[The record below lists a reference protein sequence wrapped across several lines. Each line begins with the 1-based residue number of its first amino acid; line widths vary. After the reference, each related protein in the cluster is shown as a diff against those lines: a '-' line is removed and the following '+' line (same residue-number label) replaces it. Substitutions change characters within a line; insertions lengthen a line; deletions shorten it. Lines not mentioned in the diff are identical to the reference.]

1 MSNEAEDLRRRLAP
15 AQLELLKRA
24 SVASAEEGVALF
36 LVGGTV
42 RDILSHTLPGDL
54 DLVAE
59 GGPPDF
65 ASTLAAQLD
74 GEVAARSQFGTAK
87 LRIGETTFDLAAARK
102 EVYAR
107 PGALPDVSAGSM
119 DDDLAR
125 RDFSVN
131 AIAVSLGETT
141 WGELLDPFQGKADLR
156 RRVVRVLHTN
166 SFVDDATRILRAVR
180 YSQRLG
186 FHLEEETER
195 LIRRDVHYLDSI
207 SGHRVRNELE
217 RIFREPGVASVLE
230 AAQDLGVLEAV
241 HPALSLDPKMP
252 SRLRL
257 LRSESEAEEE
267 LRLLAALVFSAPA
280 EELSSVIDRL
290 NMDGRW
296 ARVVRDV
303 GGTKADL
310 PRLGAQRLRRSE
322 VYTLLRH
329 RHPTAIEG
337 CAVATEEPLVRER
350 LELYLTDLRHVKT
363 ALRGGD
369 LLALGV
375 PEGPMVGELLEKV
388 LMARLEGLLST
399 REDEESLVRRSLG
412 ESSGA

>member
-36 LVGGTV
+36 LVGGTL
-42 RDILSHTLPGDL
+42 RDILSQRRPDDL

-65 ASTLAAQLD
+65 ATRLAARLE
-74 GEVAARSQFGTAK
+74 GEVAMQSQFGTAK
-87 LRIGETTFDLAAARK
+87 LRIGETTVDLASARK
-102 EVYAR
+102 EAYAR

-119 DDDLAR
+119 NDDLAR

-131 AIAVSLGETT
+131 AMAVSLGQTT
-141 WGELLDPFQGKADLR
+141 WGELLDPFQGKADLER
-156 RRVVRVLHTN
+156 RLVRVLHAD

-186 FHLEEETER
+186 FRLEEETEA
-195 LIRRDVHYLDSI
+195 LARRNAHYLDAI
-207 SGHRVRNELE
+207 SGDRVRRELE

-230 AAQDLGVLEAV
+230 AAQDLSVLAAV
-241 HPALSLDPKMP
+241 HPALSLDPGTA
-252 SRLRL
+252 SRLSGL
-257 LRSESEAEEE
+257 SAGPPEERE
-267 LRLLAALVFSAPA
+267 LRLLAALVFPTPPT
-280 EELSSVIDRL
+280 ELPSLIERL

-303 GGTKADL
+303 GGIKGDL
-310 PRLGAQRLRRSE
+310 QRLGAEPLRRSE
-322 VYTLLRH
+322 LYTLLRH
-329 RHPTAIEG
+329 RQPAAIEG
-337 CAVATEEPLVRER
+337 CEVATEEPEVRER
-350 LELYLTDLRHVKT
+350 LELYLAELRHVRPMVK
-363 ALRGGD
+363 GGD
-369 LLALGV
+369 LLELGV
-375 PEGPMVGELLEKV
+375 PQGPMVGELLEKLLV
-388 LMARLEGLLST
+388 ARLEGLLST
-399 REDEESLVRRSLG
+399 KEDEESLVRRSLS